1 MERKATN
8 RDNDKMGER
17 RKKETRETTREK
29 KKGIF
34 SVSFQKFGIF
44 QICLYPLTE
53 ENEI

>member
-29 KKGIF
+29 KKGNFLSFF
-34 SVSFQKFGIF
+34 SKIWHFSN
-44 QICLYPLTE
+44 LPLPSHRRE
-53 ENEI
+53 